1 MARLPR
7 WSRPAVGGLVTGT
20 LAVGM
25 FLALQV
31 RGVTGGGYETLG
43 AALTGQLGAH
53 VMLALCAAKLAATVF
68 SYASGGAGGIF
79 APSLFIGGTLGGAVG
94 TLDATLL
101 GHVNEPVGAFALVG
115 MGAVFAGVIR
125 APMTSVLI
133 IVEMTQGYSLI
144 LPLMI
149 ANMTAYGLAR
159 TWRPKPIYEALLE
172 QDGVRLEA
180 GGSKDALDGTPLET
194 LVDSTGPF
202 PCFSPDTAAARIAQ
216 VCLGARP
223 RDVYPV
229 IDGMRKLV
237 GIITTEELRMLG
249 SEPEL
254 VPLTN
259 AFDLMRPAVSVRSSD
274 NLRTALDRMLSS
286 GVREVPVIDE
296 AGCFVGF
303 VEEATVARAYLRGQG
318 VAVPP

>member
-1 MARLPR
+1 
-7 WSRPAVGGLVTGT
+7 
-20 LAVGM
+20 
-25 FLALQV
+25 
-31 RGVTGGGYETLG
+31 
-43 AALTGQLGAH
+43 
-53 VMLALCAAKLAATVF
+53 MLALCRAKLVATVF

-159 TWRPKPIYEALLE
+159 SWRPKPIYEALLA
-172 QDGVRLEA
+172 QDGVQLDA
-180 GGSKDALDGTPLET
+180 GGKKEALDGMYIET
-194 LVDSTGPF
+194 LIDSTGPF
-202 PCFSPDTAAARIAQ
+202 PSFSPDSGADQIAGLCAS
-216 VCLGARP
+216 VRP

-229 IDGMRKLV
+229 IDDARRLV
-237 GIITTEELRMLG
+237 GIITSEELRMLD

-259 AFDLMRPAVSVRSSD
+259 AFVRASD
-274 NLRTALDRMLSS
+274 TLRTALDRMLSS

-303 VEEATVARAYLRGQG
+303 VEEATIAHAYLRGQG
-318 VAVPP
+318 VADDGVSRHTGGRERESTRAINSRTP